1 MSILPINVGG
11 VVSAATDALSAERG
25 KLRQAAQGFEAIFL
39 RQMLSAAHKTNFAG
53 EDDPFAGR
61 GNETF
66 TTMRDEQF
74 ADIAS
79 KTGTLGFAK
88 QIEAQIAAR
97 FPQASAKKE

>member
-1 MSILPINVGG
+1 
-11 VVSAATDALSAERG
+11 
-25 KLRQAAQGFEAIFL
+25 
-39 RQMLSAAHKTNFAG
+39 MLSAAHKTNFAG

>member
-11 VVSAATDALSAERG
+11 VVSAATDALSTERG
-25 KLRQAAQGFEAIFL
+25 NCAAAQGFEAIFL

>member
-1 MSILPINVGG
+1 
-11 VVSAATDALSAERG
+11 
-25 KLRQAAQGFEAIFL
+25 
-39 RQMLSAAHKTNFAG
+39 
-53 EDDPFAGR
+53 
-61 GNETF
+61 
-66 TTMRDEQF
+66 MRDEQF